1 MTKLIGD
8 KKHNLLLAQSILVLL
23 IFLMFFSSVF
33 FVEAYLFHYVLII
46 FIVANIILLFINQTK
61 GLFANIF
68 MLICA
73 LLLRVFLIEYIAAIL
88 GLIISIYH
96 ALRILI
102 PFIKNNVLGNNSK
115 ASKSTVTKK
124 KK

>member
-1 MTKLIGD
+1 
-8 KKHNLLLAQSILVLL
+8 
-23 IFLMFFSSVF
+23 MFFSSVF